1 MNFRIRPSLYL
12 FFITLIFTPQLLKS
26 QSIRG
31 KVLNSQ
37 NNPLIGASII
47 VNRIG
52 IGTTT
57 NEKGEYNLNYNIKIS
72 ESDSITFSFIGYIS
86 QKLTISEL
94 KKKNFI
100 VGLTES
106 VQPIK
111 EVSITIE
118 KKHLKLQIAYKKL
131 ESLKYGLY
139 SFGAILID
147 DKIWVVGGDKSYQS
161 GRGLRPMFST
171 KPSFSYESYSDKLC
185 IYDIQ
190 TNKWIES
197 NQKFSKRAYHN
208 IQYYNGKVYIIGGK
222 KLSTNRIKE
231 YLADEVEVYS
241 IKDSNILTD
250 NTNPHQAVNFASFV
264 YKDNL
269 IVMGGSTKLTR
280 FEEKIC
286 TNKAHLL
293 NLKTGLWYELNDIPI
308 AMETKGI
315 LVNNTIFLVGGFNT
329 KPLDKI
335 VTYNITTGEWRVLGQ
350 LFYEVERPALALKG
364 STIYIFEDGRIQ
376 TYDIN
381 SKQLKLYS
389 IDLPLK
395 SSELFYRNDKL
406 YLLGGF
412 VEDTSFKEPTS
423 NLYSIDINEFNT
435 TATFGSKTL

>member
-1 MNFRIRPSLYL
+1 MSRIKSAFYVLL
-12 FFITLIFTPQLLKS
+12 ITLTFTPQFLKS
-26 QSIRG
+26 QNIRG
-31 KVLNSQ
+31 QVFNS
-37 NNPLIGASII
+37 NKNPLIGASII

-52 IGTTT
+52 IGTTS
-57 NEKGEYNLNYNIKIS
+57 NEKGEYNLNYNIRIS
-72 ESDSITFSFIGYIS
+72 ESDSITFSFVGYTS

-100 VGLTES
+100 VVLTES

-131 ESLKYGLY
+131 ESLNYGLY

-147 DKIWVVGGDKSYQS
+147 DNIWVVGGDKSYQS

-171 KPSFSYESYSDKLC
+171 KPSFFYESYSDKLC
-185 IYDIQ
+185 IYDMQ
-190 TNKWIES
+190 TNKWFES
-197 NQKFSKRAYHN
+197 KQKFSKRAYHN
-208 IQYYNGKVYIIGGK
+208 IQYYNGKVYVIGGK

-241 IKDSNILTD
+241 IKDSSILKD

-264 YKDNL
+264 YNDNL

-350 LFYEVERPALALKG
+350 LFYDVERPALALKG

-381 SKQLKLYS
+381 SKELKLYS

-435 TATFGSKTL
+435 TAIYGSKTL

>member
-1 MNFRIRPSLYL
+1 MNFRIRSSLYL

-31 KVLNSQ
+31 QVLNSQ

-329 KPLDKI
+329 KPLDRI
-335 VTYNITTGEWRVLGQ
+335 VTYNITTGEWRVLG
-350 LFYEVERPALALKG
+350 
-364 STIYIFEDGRIQ
+364 
-376 TYDIN
+376 
-381 SKQLKLYS
+381 
-389 IDLPLK
+389 
-395 SSELFYRNDKL
+395 
-406 YLLGGF
+406 
-412 VEDTSFKEPTS
+412 
-423 NLYSIDINEFNT
+423 
-435 TATFGSKTL
+435 

>member
-1 MNFRIRPSLYL
+1 
-12 FFITLIFTPQLLKS
+12 
-26 QSIRG
+26 
-31 KVLNSQ
+31 
-37 NNPLIGASII
+37 
-47 VNRIG
+47 
-52 IGTTT
+52 
-57 NEKGEYNLNYNIKIS
+57 
-72 ESDSITFSFIGYIS
+72 
-86 QKLTISEL
+86 
-94 KKKNFI
+94 
-100 VGLTES
+100 
-106 VQPIK
+106 
-111 EVSITIE
+111 
-118 KKHLKLQIAYKKL
+118 
-131 ESLKYGLY
+131 
-139 SFGAILID
+139 
-147 DKIWVVGGDKSYQS
+147 
-161 GRGLRPMFST
+161 
-171 KPSFSYESYSDKLC
+171 
-185 IYDIQ
+185 
-190 TNKWIES
+190 
-197 NQKFSKRAYHN
+197 YHN

>member
-1 MNFRIRPSLYL
+1 MNFRIKFALHVL
-12 FFITLIFTPQLLKS
+12 LIILTFAPQIIKY
-26 QSIRG
+26 QSIIGR
-31 KVLNSQ
+31 VLDSQ

-52 IGTTT
+52 IGTTSK
-57 NEKGEYNLNYNIKIS
+57 EKGEYNLNYNIKIS
-72 ESDSITFSFIGYIS
+72 ESDSITFSFIGYTS

-100 VGLTES
+100 VVLTES

-111 EVSITIE
+111 EVSITNE

-185 IYDIQ
+185 IYDIK

-208 IQYYNGKVYIIGGK
+208 IQYYNGKVYVIGGK

-264 YKDNL
+264 YNDNL

-286 TNKAHLL
+286 TNKTHLL
-293 NLKTGLWYELNDIPI
+293 NLNTGLWYELTDMPT
-308 AMETKGI
+308 AKEAKGVLI
-315 LVNNTIFLVGGFNT
+315 NSTIFLIGGFNK
-329 KPLDKI
+329 KPLDNI
-335 VTYNITTGEWRVLGQ
+335 ETYNITTGEWKVLGQ
-350 LFYEVERPALALKG
+350 LFFEVERPAVAFNG
-364 STIYIFEDGRIQ
+364 NTIYILEDGRIQ

-395 SSELFYRNDKL
+395 SSELFYINDKL

-412 VEDTSFKEPTS
+412 VEDTSYKEPTS

>member
-1 MNFRIRPSLYL
+1 MSRIKSAFYVLL
-12 FFITLIFTPQLLKS
+12 ITLTFTPQFLKS
-26 QSIRG
+26 QNIRG
-31 KVLNSQ
+31 QVFNS
-37 NNPLIGASII
+37 NKNPLIGASII

-264 YKDNL
+264 YNDNL

-293 NLKTGLWYELNDIPI
+293 NLNTGLWYELTDMPT
-308 AMETKGI
+308 AKEAKGVLI
-315 LVNNTIFLVGGFNT
+315 NSTIFLIGGFNK
-329 KPLDKI
+329 KPLDNI
-335 VTYNITTGEWRVLGQ
+335 ETYNITTGEWKVLGQ
-350 LFYEVERPALALKG
+350 LFFEVERPAVAFNG
-364 STIYIFEDGRIQ
+364 NTIYILEDGRIQ

-395 SSELFYRNDKL
+395 SSELFYINDKL

-412 VEDTSFKEPTS
+412 VEDTSYKEPTS

>member
-1 MNFRIRPSLYL
+1 MNFRIRSSLYL

-31 KVLNSQ
+31 QVLNSQ